1 MFGLKKKIAQD
12 IVHTKKYHAQ
22 TKGEKKIYIQKIAQL
37 LTPLKKNN
45 GPFLIKNVV
54 NSACRFQM
62 SRD

>member
-1 MFGLKKKIAQD
+1 MFGLKKNIAQD
-12 IVHTKKYHAQ
+12 IVHTKNIMRKL
-22 TKGEKKIYIQKIAQL
+22 KVRKKIYIQKIAQL
-37 LTPLKKNN
+37 LTPLKKNK